1 MNLESIEPGRVE
13 EIMLRHGAQSVAL
26 TDAGNDPVLE
36 PAPGTTPLWRNTR
49 MTAVF
54 AADADFESL
63 RTDLEQTL
71 ALETLP
77 ENHVETLVD
86 RAWERE
92 WLKDLKPMRFGE
104 RLWVSP
110 HEYVV
115 DADNA
120 VIVRLDPGLA
130 FGTGTH
136 ATTALCLEW
145 LDSIDI
151 GGKTLLDFGCGS
163 GILSIAALKLGA
175 RSVTAVDIDLQAL
188 ITTRQNALSNG
199 VDDRLETSIQIDQLD
214 KQVDFVV
221 ANILARVLAERAEMI
236 CDRLR
241 PGGGLA
247 LAGILAEQVPEVI
260 AAYHH
265 RIEFVP
271 PDYRDNWAR
280 LSGTR
285 T

>member
-1 MNLESIEPGRVE
+1 MNLESIQPGRVE

-26 TDAGNDPVLE
+26 TDAGNDPVFE
-36 PAPGTTPLWRNTR
+36 PAPGTTPLWRDTR
-49 MTAVF
+49 MTAMF

-63 RTDLEQTL
+63 RTDLKQTL
-71 ALETLP
+71 AIETLP
-77 ENHVETLVD
+77 
-86 RAWERE
+86 
-92 WLKDLKPMRFGE
+92 
-104 RLWVSP
+104 
-110 HEYVV
+110 
-115 DADNA
+115 
-120 VIVRLDPGLA
+120 
-130 FGTGTH
+130 
-136 ATTALCLEW
+136 
-145 LDSIDI
+145 
-151 GGKTLLDFGCGS
+151 DFGCGS

-175 RSVTAVDIDLQAL
+175 
-188 ITTRQNALSNG
+188 
-199 VDDRLETSIQIDQLD
+199 
-214 KQVDFVV
+214 
-221 ANILARVLAERAEMI
+221 NILARVLAERAETI